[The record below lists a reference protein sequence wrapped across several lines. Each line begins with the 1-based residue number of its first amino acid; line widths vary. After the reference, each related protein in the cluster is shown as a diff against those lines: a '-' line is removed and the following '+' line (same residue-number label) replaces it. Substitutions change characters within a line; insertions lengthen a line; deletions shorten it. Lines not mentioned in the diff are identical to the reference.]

1 MKNICERLGSI
12 ELFFT
17 HGKQCHRFRVGAD
30 GLLETN
36 DVPELQNDH
45 KEADTRMLLHA
56 KHASHDHDD
65 VVIRSPDT
73 DVFVLAVGH
82 KCSFDASLYF
92 VTGTGNNCRIIDI
105 NKIREE
111 LGSDLSSALI
121 GFHSFTGTVLSHC
134 MYELDSLIMN
144 SFQRSDHR

>member
-17 HGKQCHRFRVGAD
+17 HGKQCHRFRVGED

-45 KEADTRMLLHA
+45 EEADTRMLLHA
-56 KHASHDHDD
+56 KHASHDRDD

-92 VTGTGNNCRIIDI
+92 VTVTGNNCRIIDI
-105 NKIREE
+105 NKIQEE

-144 SFQRSDHR
+144 SFQRSDYR

>member
-17 HGKQCHRFRVGAD
+17 HGKQCHRFRVGED

-45 KEADTRMLLHA
+45 EEADTRMLLHA
-56 KHASHDHDD
+56 KHASHDRDD

-92 VTGTGNNCRIIDI
+92 VTVTGNNCQVIDI
-105 NKIREE
+105 NKIQEE

-144 SFQRSDHR
+144 SFQRSDYR